1 MSKGWIKLHRK
12 IQNSDMYKNL
22 NSVQR
27 DVMINCLLLANH
39 KSNKWEWQ
47 GEIFECDPGQFI
59 TSLSSLKE
67 KCAKDVSTQNIRT
80 AIDKLE
86 KWDFL
91 TNKST
96 KTGRLIT
103 ICNWS
108 KYQADENETNKAT
121 NNQLTKHQQSTNK
134 ALTTNKNV
142 KNVNNDKEHIY
153 SEVIDYLNQKADK
166 QFKPD
171 SKATVKKINGR
182 LDEGYELED
191 FKHVI
196 DVKTAEWKD
205 DPEMNKYLRPQTLF
219 APTKFEGYL
228 NEKVKKQDRN
238 YGSEVVGL

>member
-1 MSKGWIKLHRK
+1 
-12 IQNSDMYKNL
+12 MYKNL

>member
-12 IQNSDMYKNL
+12 MQNSDMYKNL

-67 KCAKDVSTQNIRT
+67 KCAKDVSIQNIRT

-182 LDEGYELED
+182 LDEGYELKD